1 MPARERRMER
11 STSPCRCSCSSCSCS
26 TSVSAGGETVLF
38 LVLTKDGAVG
48 GAQVAHGRKLADAER
63 AVARHHGGPQR
74 GGGGCF

>member
-1 MPARERRMER
+1 VQVLVFVVFMLDERQRR
-11 STSPCRCSCSSCSCS
+11 RRN
-26 TSVSAGGETVLF
+26 VVLF

-48 GAQVAHGRKLADAER
+48 GAQVAHGRKLPDAER